1 MNLLAAAAAL
11 KAGKGII
18 AENAGHLAGTVG
30 AEVHEDD
37 GIAILHAATLTGNG
51 GDHEF
56 ISLAIRIR
64 SLNGLLCIGGMVA
77 LAVNKS
83 GISLFFTVP
92 VVVTVHSIVTAADT
106 GDGANTQ
113 LVQLGLQVSQESLTG
128 MGVGITAVHDAV
140 QINLGCAHM
149 LGHFQHAE
157 PVIGMAVNAAG
168 TNQAHQ
174 VDGLAG
180 INGSFHVL
188 DQHGV
193 LEHFAV
199 LDGLGDQGELL
210 VHDAASTHVGMANF
224 RVAHLAIWQADSHAR
239 CVDGGHRVIFHQCIQ
254 MRLVG
259 SNNGVAIG
267 FVRGPAEAVHDAE
280 HYRFLCH

>member
-1 MNLLAAAAAL
+1 M
-11 KAGKGII
+11 
-18 AENAGHLAGTVG
+18 
-30 AEVHEDD
+30 
-37 GIAILHAATLTGNG
+37 
-51 GDHEF
+51 
-56 ISLAIRIR
+56 
-64 SLNGLLCIGGMVA
+64 
-77 LAVNKS
+77 
-83 GISLFFTVP
+83 
-92 VVVTVHSIVTAADT
+92 
-106 GDGANTQ
+106 
-113 LVQLGLQVSQESLTG
+113 
-128 MGVGITAVHDAV
+128 
-140 QINLGCAHM
+140 
-149 LGHFQHAE
+149 
-157 PVIGMAVNAAG
+157 
-168 TNQAHQ
+168 
-174 VDGLAG
+174 DGLAG
-180 INGSFHVL
+180 VNGSFHVL